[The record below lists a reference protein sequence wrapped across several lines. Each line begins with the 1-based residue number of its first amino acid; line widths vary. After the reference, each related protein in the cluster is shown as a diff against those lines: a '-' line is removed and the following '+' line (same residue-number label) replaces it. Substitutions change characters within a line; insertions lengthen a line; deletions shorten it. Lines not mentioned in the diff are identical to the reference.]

1 MDDLIN
7 ILNSNTYSVP
17 KTKPIL
23 IPLPQNQ
30 TTVLKNQHTDEVIE
44 LELEE
49 EEELQEKLRQGI
61 AEM

>member
-1 MDDLIN
+1 M
-7 ILNSNTYSVP
+7 P

-23 IPLPQNQ
+23 IPLPQSQ